1 MLSFFIKD
9 CHSLVQGS
17 PDYKMLHYYFFFFLS
32 DADKM
37 KWERFPIC
45 QDSKAPKSNG
55 TEPRTWTKP
64 ATGKWCLHP
73 VLEAGRTPK
82 PSSDWPPSPVLIPVL
97 RFQVPPMKRASFLGV
112 ILNVELNDQI
122 KPVKTVFSENK
133 TGSFKLYIS
142 WDQYDKISGSRKIEN
157 IHIGIIT
164 YNWWS
169 T

>member
-1 MLSFFIKD
+1 MTSAFSWPNSISLFPASFHITRPNLSVTPRISWLPTFAF
-9 CHSLVQGS
+9 QS
-17 PDYKMLHYYFFFFLS
+17 P
-32 DADKM
+32 
-37 KWERFPIC
+37 I
-45 QDSKAPKSNG
+45 
-55 TEPRTWTKP
+55 
-64 ATGKWCLHP
+64 
-73 VLEAGRTPK
+73 
-82 PSSDWPPSPVLIPVL
+82 
-97 RFQVPPMKRASFLGV
+97 MKRASFLGV

-164 YNWWS
+164 YNWWI